1 MLCSSLE
8 QAALGTKPRPQLL
21 PCPALP
27 WPGHTS
33 ALHTTSKITHH
44 AWLPLENGLTSEH
57 ILATNIINCVSVYC
71 DFSISSSQNFL
82 IMYILLSVNYYRK
95 FFIFFTNI
103 TLVCSDSWLTQSDS
117 DRLLEPCPQ
126 LRCLMKELRLKSNL
140 SLCRAYTSLREWGGR
155 VKARPAVWLAY
166 SSLLSFYLGRLLAA
180 LSRPDS

>member
-1 MLCSSLE
+1 MISVFQVLKTFWSCIFYFL
-8 QAALGTKPRPQLL
+8 
-21 PCPALP
+21 
-27 WPGHTS
+27 W
-33 ALHTTSKITHH
+33 
-44 AWLPLENGLTSEH
+44 
-57 ILATNIINCVSVYC
+57 IIIES
-71 DFSISSSQNFL
+71 FL
-82 IMYILLSVNYYRK
+82 
-95 FFIFFTNI
+95 FFFTNI

-180 LSRPDS
+180 LSRPDSYGVHSPETCGINKDNAVWNNNSQFYSRETTDTSGHNTKET